1 MIILNHFGT
10 GLVILVFT
18 DGHHQGVQGYIS
30 GGSRGA
36 TIPPSGAGEAIRGVL
51 GPVLDPTD
59 QDGF

>member
-18 DGHHQGVQGYIS
+18 DGHHQIVQGYIS

-36 TIPPSGAGEAIRGVL
+36 TPRPSGAGEAIQRIL